1 MIMQITAN
9 LYECKHCSGSGTC
22 TNGRDADACLACARK
37 NELSFWQRKR
47 NQKGLICGS
56 CGGIGRAEPMTERMN
71 KRMAPLLAIL
81 LTFFLFMLILIAV
94 LLRSPYFSEIIA
106 FSGAIIGSVAGF
118 YFSSNQRAP

>member
-37 NELSFWQRKR
+37 NELSFWQRK
-47 NQKGLICGS
+47 NQKGLACGC

-71 KRMAPLLAIL
+71 NRMAPLLALL
-81 LTFFLFMLILIAV
+81 LTFFLFVLIFVAV
-94 LLRSPYFSEIIA
+94 LMTSPYFSEIIA

-118 YFSSNQRAP
+118 YFSSNHKAG